1 MFCNRFISLFFFL
14 LVQTFTFAQGGS
26 IDSVQVVYMLADS
39 VVDNIVCDTIKFTT
53 TFETIKCKGNKYYAL
68 RNDTLPTEITWQ
80 INGQKRVLI
89 TDKDGNVMGVE
100 EYKKCGISAKILS
113 HHNAHR
119 DSTMATNANI
129 TFSKIPTENY
139 GFDYWRGNDY
149 DKAEYPSFNGY
160 TILDMGDFNNKG
172 FSVFYAMEKSVIFK

>member
-1 MFCNRFISLFFFL
+1 M
-14 LVQTFTFAQGGS
+14 FAQSDS
-26 IDSVQVVYMLADS
+26 ILYALPDTTY
-39 VVDNIVCDTIKFTT
+39 NNTIKDTIVLKYSRGIVP
-53 TFETIKCKGNKYYAL
+53 FETIAREGTKYYAGTS
-68 RNDTLPTEITWQ
+68 DGHKEEITSF
-80 INGQKRVLI
+80 INGQKRVMVKDGDGHELVI
-89 TDKDGNVMGVE
+89 DKDGNVMGVE
-100 EYKKCGISAKILS
+100 EYTKCGGSSKLLS
-113 HHNAHR
+113 EHNAHR

-149 DKAEYPSFNGY
+149 YKAEYPSYNGY